1 MPGTGAGG
9 LAGECTRRRIRA
21 ARGGPGQGASDGR
34 ELMPGTGFVMPA
46 LWYGVPM
53 VLVPWARDQGGVA
66 ARATHLGVAEVVG
79 YAEVSPH
86 QIARAAHVALQS
98 TTMTAN
104 ALNASSRLRAVDPIG
119 TACGLV
125 ERLCDDGG
133 CPSRCGQLSRP
144 RGGVAAE
151 WQTLR

>member
-1 MPGTGAGG
+1 MGAAGTRRG
-9 LAGECTRRRIRA
+9 LAGDCTRREIRA
-21 ARGGPGQGASDGR
+21 ARGGPGQGASDG
-34 ELMPGTGFVMPA
+34 EPCGTVLFCRT
-46 LWYGVPM
+46 LSYGVPM